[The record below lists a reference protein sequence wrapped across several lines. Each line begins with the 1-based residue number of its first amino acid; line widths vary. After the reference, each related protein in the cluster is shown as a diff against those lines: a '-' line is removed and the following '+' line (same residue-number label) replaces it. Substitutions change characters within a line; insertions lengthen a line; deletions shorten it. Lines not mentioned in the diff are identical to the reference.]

1 MRVHTCKNGVCM
13 YVCIYTYAY
22 IYIYI
27 YVCVCVQLLQEKGC
41 KIWLGTE
48 IQVGKQKVA
57 QDSQTYRNMP
67 SKIAT
72 EKNTRPY
79 PNVLK
84 AMLLKLRKLEVFGA
98 CA

>member
-1 MRVHTCKNGVCM
+1 M
-13 YVCIYTYAY
+13 
-22 IYIYI
+22 
-27 YVCVCVQLLQEKGC
+27 CVCVQLLQEKGC

-72 EKNTRPY
+72 EKTPGLI
-79 PNVLK
+79 PMFLK
-84 AMLLKLRKLEVFGA
+84 Q
-98 CA
+98 CC

>member
-1 MRVHTCKNGVCM
+1 MR
-13 YVCIYTYAY
+13 IY

-27 YVCVCVQLLQEKGC
+27 CVCVCVCVQLLQEKGC